1 MHQESFDSP
10 LEIICKLGFC
20 FRTVVTA
27 TDTGL
32 LLAWAVA
39 VRTQGR
45 YRAAEDEAQPHKTG
59 APRNALCALG
69 MNLVSLEKS

>member
-1 MHQESFDSP
+1 MH
-10 LEIICKLGFC
+10 LEFLEQFRKLGFC
-20 FRTVVTA
+20 FRPSVTA
-27 TDTGL
+27 TDTGP

-39 VRTQGR
+39 VRTPGK

-59 APRNALCALG
+59 AQRNALCALG

>member
-1 MHQESFDSP
+1 M
-10 LEIICKLGFC
+10 
-20 FRTVVTA
+20 TA
-27 TDTGL
+27 TDTGP

-39 VRTQGR
+39 VRTPGK

-59 APRNALCALG
+59 AQRNALCALG